1 MAHLIQSLYNTVL
14 CWLNIKWLKFWV
26 RNRVVAWSPSSHLIP
41 LRLIPQSSKH
51 GFGVPLGYT
60 SEFQT
65 ILTLTLTLS
74 AISPSIFHECTMKF
88 PRVYETCV
96 CSVVSNLFVIP
107 WTVAHQ
113 ALLSM
118 GFPGKNIGV
127 VAISSSRGSSQPR
140 DWTHISCIGQQLLYH
155 CAIWETLYQTH
166 GIAKIDCVSHW
177 KNLSSIK
184 PGMRDTS
191 KYKIW
196 WSFH

>member
-118 GFPGKNIGV
+118 GFPREEYWSGFPFPPPGAHPNPGTEPTSP
-127 VAISSSRGSSQPR
+127 ALGSSFFTTVPSGRPSTRRMVLQR
-140 DWTHISCIGQQLLYH
+140 ST
-155 CAIWETLYQTH
+155 
-166 GIAKIDCVSHW
+166 V
-177 KNLSSIK
+177 
-184 PGMRDTS
+184 
-191 KYKIW
+191 
-196 WSFH
+196 